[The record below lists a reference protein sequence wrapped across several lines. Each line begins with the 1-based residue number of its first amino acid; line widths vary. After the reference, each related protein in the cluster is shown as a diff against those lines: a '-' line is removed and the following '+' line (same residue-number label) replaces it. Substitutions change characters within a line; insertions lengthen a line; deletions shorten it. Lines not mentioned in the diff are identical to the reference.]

1 MFKTNKGNIDE
12 IERKTHCGH
21 ADAEV
26 KGEKRAAAKPAKEYR
41 EDDKQRLVHGTDS
54 ITGL

>member
-26 KGEKRAAAKPAKEYR
+26 KGEKRAAAKPAKEHR

-54 ITGL
+54 VTGL